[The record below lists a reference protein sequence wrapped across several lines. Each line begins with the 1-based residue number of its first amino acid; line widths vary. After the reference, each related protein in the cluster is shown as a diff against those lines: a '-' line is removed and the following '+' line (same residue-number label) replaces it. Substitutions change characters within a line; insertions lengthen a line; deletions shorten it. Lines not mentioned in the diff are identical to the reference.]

1 MKHVKTKRVMKD
13 TVCGYTRVHIK
24 VVIYEVFIM
33 IIQLNYCVRFLF
45 DAISTQISRDEA
57 LEKA

>member
-24 VVIYEVFIM
+24 VVIYEVFYKDNTIE
-33 IIQLNYCVRFLF
+33 LLRSFFVR
-45 DAISTQISRDEA
+45 
-57 LEKA
+57 